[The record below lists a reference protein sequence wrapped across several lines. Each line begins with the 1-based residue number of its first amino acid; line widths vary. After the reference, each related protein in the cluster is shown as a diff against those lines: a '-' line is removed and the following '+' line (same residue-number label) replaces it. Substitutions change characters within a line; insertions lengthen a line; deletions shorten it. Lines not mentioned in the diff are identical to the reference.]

1 MRTLQGLKLFRLRQQ
16 YLNTFGTLDAGQTQP
31 RVVQVSVRF
40 YF

>member
-31 RVVQVSVRF
+31 RVVQASVRF